1 VKPVTLEILES
12 VDTEAHPK
20 VSRTEW
26 QAATDEL
33 SSALSRG
40 EITDEQWFS
49 GMSALFDAAYVAVD
63 DPRAQSGF
71 GGDESRW
78 EAGRRPI
85 VKAIDRDG
93 TFLDVGCANG
103 YLMECVVRWAPHD
116 IEPYYQFALVKRLLE
131 DVVARRGRLIICG
144 YGSPRSGLVA
154 HPVGRIVRSY
164 GLEPELE
171 FDAEAPEGG
180 GPILEVAVVR
190 SV

>member
-1 VKPVTLEILES
+1 MKPVTLEILES

-85 VKAIDRDG
+85 VKAIDRDERSSMS
-93 TFLDVGCANG
+93 A
-103 YLMECVVRWAPHD
+103 
-116 IEPYYQFALVKRLLE
+116 
-131 DVVARRGRLIICG
+131 ART
-144 YGSPRSGLVA
+144 A
-154 HPVGRIVRSY
+154 T
-164 GLEPELE
+164 
-171 FDAEAPEGG
+171 
-180 GPILEVAVVR
+180 
-190 SV
+190 